1 MPDRSS
7 PEQTCHDRSWQGY
20 RRADGRKGIRN
31 HILVVYTVE
40 CASFV
45 AQEIGKGE
53 PDVHVIGFPGCYDN
67 DYAIRL
73 MLALATHPNIGGV
86 LCVGLGCEYTQPHRI
101 AEAVRASGRPA
112 ESFFIQENGGTR
124 SSIAL
129 GKEKIASLRAHA
141 AADAVKVAMT
151 WADLMIGAECGGSDG
166 TSGLAGNPVVGRA
179 YDRLVERGGTAIF
192 EETVEMIGLRDI
204 MISRAA
210 SPDAAAQLASTYDK
224 AFNYSKAVRQC
235 SVAPGNFAGGLTTI
249 EEKSMG
255 AFAKGGSKPI
265 EGVIRVSERP
275 PRAGLWILDS
285 VPDDHFMQFGYT
297 NPNDTEGIMD
307 LIAAGSQI
315 VLFITGRGS
324 VIGSPI
330 APLIKI
336 TGNPRTYSN
345 MTEDMDFNA
354 GRVLSGEIS
363 MDQAADELLDLIA
376 DVAGGQLS
384 KPEQLGHREFFLMYK
399 HQDVPTLEAGCRA

>member
-1 MPDRSS
+1 MKPSM
-7 PEQTCHDRSWQGY
+7 QNRSWQGY
-20 RRADGRKGIRN
+20 LRKDGRKGIRN
-31 HILVVYTVE
+31 HLLVVYTVE

-73 MLALATHPNIGGV
+73 MLALSTHPNIGGV

-101 AEAVRASGRPA
+101 AESVRQSGRPA

-129 GKEKIASLRAHA
+129 GKEKIASLRARA
-141 AADAVKVAMT
+141 NADAVKTPMT
-151 WADLMIGAECGGSDG
+151 WRDLTIGAECGGSDG

-179 YDRLVERGGTAIF
+179 FDRLVEMGGTAIF

-210 SPDAAAQLASTYDK
+210 SPAAAAQLAAAYDK
-224 AFNYSKAVRQC
+224 AFNYSRAVRQC

-265 EGVIRVSERP
+265 DGVIRVSERP
-275 PRAGLWILDS
+275 AASGPLDS
-285 VPDDHFMQFGYT
+285 RLGTRRSLHAIRLHQPQRHRRHH
-297 NPNDTEGIMD
+297 
-307 LIAAGSQI
+307 GSDR
-315 VLFITGRGS
+315 RGL
-324 VIGSPI
+324 
-330 APLIKI
+330 ADRPLHHR
-336 TGNPRTYSN
+336 PRQ
-345 MTEDMDFNA
+345 
-354 GRVLSGEIS
+354 R
-363 MDQAADELLDLIA
+363 
-376 DVAGGQLS
+376 
-384 KPEQLGHREFFLMYK
+384 HRQRRRPA
-399 HQDVPTLEAGCRA
+399 HQDHRKFTHLSQYVRGHGLQRRPRPLGRTDYG

>member
-1 MPDRSS
+1 MNNR
-7 PEQTCHDRSWQGY
+7 EWTGY
-20 RRADGRKGIRN
+20 LRQDGRKGIRN
-31 HILVVYTVE
+31 HLLVVYTVE

-45 AQEIGKGE
+45 AQEIGKDE

-101 AEAVRASGRPA
+101 AETVRHSGRPA

-124 SSIAL
+124 SSVAL
-129 GKEKIASLRAHA
+129 GKQLIASLRQRATEGA
-141 AADAVKVAMT
+141 IQAPMS
-151 WADLMIGAECGGSDG
+151 WSDLTIGAECGGSDG
-166 TSGLAGNPVVGRA
+166 TSGLAGNPVVGGA
-179 YDRLVERGGTAIF
+179 FDRLVDRGGTAIF
-192 EETVEMIGLRDI
+192 EETVEMIGLRDL
-204 MISRAA
+204 MVARAA
-210 SPDAAAQLASTYDK
+210 SPAAAGQLGATYDK
-224 AFNYSKAVRQC
+224 ALGYCKAMWQY

-255 AFAKGGSKPI
+255 AFAKSGSKPI

-275 PRAGLWILDS
+275 SHAGLWLLDS
-285 VPDDHFMQFGYT
+285 VPDEHFMQFGYT

-324 VIGSPI
+324 VIGSAV

-336 TGNPRTYSN
+336 TGNERTYRN

-354 GRVLSGEIS
+354 GRVLSGELT
-363 MDQAADELLDLIA
+363 MDEAADELMNLIA
-376 DVAGGQLS
+376 DIASGRQT
-384 KPEQLGHREFFLMYK
+384 KPERLGHREFFLMYK
-399 HQDVPTLEAGCRA
+399 HQDVPSLEAGCRM

>member
-1 MPDRSS
+1 MND
-7 PEQTCHDRSWQGY
+7 QSWTGY
-20 RRADGRKGIRN
+20 LRKDGRKGIRN
-31 HILVVYTVE
+31 HLLVVYTVE

-45 AQEIGKGE
+45 AQEIAKGE

-86 LCVGLGCEYTQPHRI
+86 LSVGLGCEYTQPHRI
-101 AEAVRASGRPA
+101 ADKVRQSGRPA
-112 ESFFIQENGGTR
+112 EAFFIQEHGGTR
-124 SSIAL
+124 TSIAL
-129 GKEKIASLRAHA
+129 GKEHIASLRARA
-141 AADAVKVAMT
+141 NDGAVKTPMT
-151 WADLMIGAECGGSDG
+151 WADLSIGAECGGSDG

-179 YDRLVERGGTAIF
+179 FDRLVEMGGTAIF
-192 EETVEMIGLRDI
+192 EETVEMIGLRGL
-204 MISRAA
+204 MVSRAA
-210 SPDAAAQLASTYDK
+210 TPAAAAELGAAYDK
-224 AFNYSKAVRQC
+224 ALNYCTAMRQY

-275 PRAGLWILDS
+275 PHAGLWLLDS
-285 VPDDHFMQFGYT
+285 VPDEHFMQFGYT

-324 VIGSPI
+324 VIGSAV
-330 APLIKI
+330 APLIKV
-336 TGNPRTYSN
+336 TGNERTYRN

-354 GRVLSGEIS
+354 GRVLSGEVT
-363 MDQAADELLDLIA
+363 MDEAAGELMELIA
-376 DVAGGQLS
+376 EVAAGQPS
-384 KPEQLGHREFFLMYK
+384 KPERLGHREFFLMYK
-399 HQDVPTLEAGCRA
+399 HQNVPSLEAGCRM